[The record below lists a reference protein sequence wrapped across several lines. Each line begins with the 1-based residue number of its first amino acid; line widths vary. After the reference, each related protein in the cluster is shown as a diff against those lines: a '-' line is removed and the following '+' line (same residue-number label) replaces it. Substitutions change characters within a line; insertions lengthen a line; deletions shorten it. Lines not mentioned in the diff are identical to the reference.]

1 MKVYVLIA
9 MIFWSCT
16 ESTEHTKNDV
26 RIVVSGILDA
36 DNHADIERVLSF
48 YHDDPDNYREMPPG
62 RDEIRG
68 IANIRRNYEGIFA
81 SSVLN
86 LAPEEEEI
94 TISDGFA
101 VYKGRTKGQAVIKSD
116 STTRVINDKFL
127 MILKNDNGSW
137 KITTLIWN

>member
-1 MKVYVLIA
+1 MKVYVMIA
-9 MIFWSCT
+9 MIFWSCA
-16 ESTEHTKNDV
+16 ESTEGAKDDV
-26 RIVVSGILDA
+26 RAVVAGILDA
-36 DNHADIERVLSF
+36 DNHADIERVLSY

-86 LAPEEEEI
+86 LTPEEEEI
-94 TISDGFA
+94 TITDALA
-101 VYKGRTKGQAVIKSD
+101 VYKGRTKGRVVIKSD
-116 STTRVINDKFL
+116 STTRAINDKFL
-127 MILKNDNGSW
+127 MILKKDHGGW